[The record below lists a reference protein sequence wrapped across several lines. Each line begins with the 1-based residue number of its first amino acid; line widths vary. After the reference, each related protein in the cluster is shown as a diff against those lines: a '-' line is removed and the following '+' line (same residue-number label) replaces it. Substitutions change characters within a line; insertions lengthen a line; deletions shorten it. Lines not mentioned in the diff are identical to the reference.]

1 MKTLRRILNNTRID
15 KIRNERIRETCEIQ
29 NITSWAQRRRMEW
42 SLHIARMAE
51 DRLVRKVHD
60 GMPVGKRNQGLPKKR
75 WRDRSSGCREMEI
88 HTCVNRSSGYRE
100 MERHTGVNR
109 SSGCREMERHTGVNR
124 SSTYKK
130 RRRRL

>member
-15 KIRNERIRETCEIQ
+15 KIRNEKIRETCAIQ
-29 NITSWAQRRRMEW
+29 NITSWVQRRRMGW
-42 SLHIARMAE
+42 SLHIRRTAQ

-60 GMPVGKRNQGLPKKR
+60 GMPGEEKPRTTNE
-75 WRDRSSGCREMEI
+75 EMEG
-88 HTCVNRSSGYRE
+88 HTGVNRSSGCRE

-124 SSTYKK
+124 CSG
-130 RRRRL
+130 